1 MPSGQLAAEGPGWLL
16 VSVLAF
22 VEEARA
28 GNAPPVAP
36 STSATAAAEN
46 VSHVR
51 KAGDLGEGRGEGNVG
66 ARFRRETDYSA
77 AMATKIDELVKAERT
92 VRKLHAELSTQ
103 GKKLLPELREKLV
116 EALAEGDTDDA
127 TATLVRVSALLGEL
141 PGPEPVDLLIDVLGG
156 ESPEARAVAGEELE
170 NIAFERF
177 KEVALGIE
185 RALGRLPS
193 DSPALTEL
201 PYLLAEVAEPGCVKL
216 LGRFLAHAD
225 PNVVASAIEA
235 LAELGDPAG
244 APLLAPIERDGRQV
258 EMDDDADG
266 MLVTLGELAHEAREL
281 LLDVDAKQTGKP

>member
-1 MPSGQLAAEGPGWLL
+1 
-16 VSVLAF
+16 
-22 VEEARA
+22 
-28 GNAPPVAP
+28 
-36 STSATAAAEN
+36 
-46 VSHVR
+46 
-51 KAGDLGEGRGEGNVG
+51 VG